1 MAFSGGFRYNPTTS
15 TSLSSNFGSL
25 DNLNV
30 STRCG
35 LSPRADHTCCTVD
48 FDTPVAAAMVLQLHW
63 VSPWGRQFKVRST
76 ISSIVSCGMDFLR
89 PRPWRTWANLTSPSS
104 ANRTRHPLT
113 DAGDTDNA
121 WAIAVFA
128 KPSAAI
134 NNARART
141 TSRCGADHELA
152 TVSRTSRCPGDT
164 NSAGTGGRI
173 PGSIPTNHQLITGHT
188 TSIASF
194 NAPVTS
200 GRRASSRSR
209 PTRPDHGRRPG
220 PNGGTPRDRRN
231 GVKGQNDSHGTEPA
245 SAAAAAPQQFASTR
259 TASGRTWEIAPRR
272 SSTSYAARRP
282 NTLKAAFNA
291 ARPFVSIQ
299 SVITAASIRGSIADD
314 STPTSRPIVTPSS
327 S

>member
-113 DAGDTDNA
+113 DAG
-121 WAIAVFA
+121 
-128 KPSAAI
+128 
-134 NNARART
+134 
-141 TSRCGADHELA
+141 GADDDLA

-164 NSAGTGGRI
+164 NRAGTGGRI
-173 PGSIPTNHQLITGHT
+173 PGSIPTNHQLITGHST
-188 TSIASF
+188 RS
-194 NAPVTS
+194 VTV
-200 GRRASSRSR
+200 
-209 PTRPDHGRRPG
+209 
-220 PNGGTPRDRRN
+220 GGGKIFANRVWRDR
-231 GVKGQNDSHGTEPA
+231 
-245 SAAAAAPQQFASTR
+245 
-259 TASGRTWEIAPRR
+259 GR
-272 SSTSYAARRP
+272 
-282 NTLKAAFNA
+282 
-291 ARPFVSIQ
+291 
-299 SVITAASIRGSIADD
+299 
-314 STPTSRPIVTPSS
+314 
-327 S
+327 